1 MEPNLISDRD
11 VAKAKELLRKS
22 AQDTKSANSISN
34 KDIKKA
40 KRILAMFDK
49 TLSPATLGSNK
60 EANSISDKDVKMLEK
75 SFLKDESKSLR
86 GKAFAN
92 GGKVDFKGSF

>member
-1 MEPNLISDRD
+1 MVR
-11 VAKAKELLRKS
+11 VR
-22 AQDTKSANSISN
+22 Q
-34 KDIKKA
+34 
-40 KRILAMFDK
+40 K
-49 TLSPATLGSNK
+49 TLKDNK
-60 EANSISDKDVKMLEK
+60 SANSISDKDVKMLEK